1 MSAGERER
9 NSTRD
14 ATVAWPSAS
23 DLVRPTGSEYLRRV
37 DTRPDRGL
45 QRAPVEP
52 AAQPA
57 VLADRPH
64 ACARPNRQLRLVADV
79 YTLGDSERE
88 TAGFDVRG
96 IVWSAAGAADP
107 VAAAEW
113 VWRQHGAARPRDW
126 DHQPRRSHGL
136 RLRRPRRP
144 PPADSRCAQRQGAA
158 RDGPGAGRSTRVD
171 AARAARRDRAPHPD
185 GPPGATATVELAAD
199 ETVICTVTNAK
210 DALDNPPVDNPPA
223 DSPINTPPV
232 SLPPITNAAAPA
244 SGAAV
249 PAPSQAVT
257 GARVARG
264 TARLRLV
271 RVDERVHPPHGD
283 VIRLPLSRGRWRRT
297 SQSAAV
303 VAQPRPCAVW
313 SAHRQGASSPPE
325 RLPRRL
331 GHYVSP
337 GGDELGGAAAS
348 GRDGG
353 DRLPVGYERQSR
365 AVW

>member
-1 MSAGERER
+1 VTGITSLGDPTAYGFG
-9 NSTRD
+9 
-14 ATVAWPSAS
+14 
-23 DLVRPTGSEYLRRV
+23 DLV
-37 DTRPDRGL
+37 D
-45 QRAPVEP
+45 
-52 AAQPA
+52 
-57 VLADRPH
+57 
-64 ACARPNRQLRLVADV
+64 
-79 YTLGDSERE
+79 
-88 TAGFDVRG
+88 
-96 IVWSAAGAADP
+96 
-107 VAAAEW
+107 
-113 VWRQHGAARPRDW
+113 
-126 DHQPRRSHGL
+126 
-136 RLRRPRRP
+136 RLRRIP
-144 PPADSRCAQRQGAA
+144 RCAQRQGAA
-158 RDGPGAGRSTRVD
+158 RGGPGARRSTRVD

-185 GPPGATATVELAAD
+185 GPPGATATIELAAD
-199 ETVICTVTNAK
+199 ETVICTFTNAK

-223 DSPINTPPV
+223 DNPINTPPV

-249 PAPSQAVT
+249 AAPSQAVT

-271 RVDERVHPPHGD
+271 HVDERVHPPHGD
-283 VIRLPLSRGRWRRT
+283 VIRLPLSRGWWRRT

-331 GHYVSP
+331 GHSVSP